1 MGTLTGTNIID
12 RARYV
17 LQDSS
22 GVRWT
27 DAELLDYIND
37 GQREIT
43 NLKPEA
49 KATHSNVQLSTGTEQ
64 SLPSGGL
71 RLIKVNRNVSSTASD
86 ATGGKAIRI
95 IEEDLLNSIEPD
107 WHDPTVTG
115 SSAHGAI
122 IKNYVFDS
130 DDPKKFYVYP
140 GVKSGSNAYVEL
152 IYSSLPADLSVVSD
166 TIDVEDTYGNALL
179 NFVLYRSY
187 LKDAEYAGN
196 QQRAGTHYQIFLSSI
211 GASGS
216 ADLMIDP
223 NNDRNAG
230 PTMIPQ
236 VGA

>member
-1 MGTLTGTNIID
+1 M
-12 RARYV
+12 
-17 LQDSS
+17 
-22 GVRWT
+22 
-27 DAELLDYIND
+27 
-37 GQREIT
+37 
-43 NLKPEA
+43 
-49 KATHSNVQLSTGTEQ
+49 
-64 SLPSGGL
+64 PSGGL

-115 SSAHGAI
+115 SSAHGSI

-140 GVKSGSNAYVEL
+140 GVKSGSNAYVEV
-152 IYSSLPADLSVVSD
+152 IYSALPTDLSTVSD
-166 TIDVEDTYGNALL
+166 TIDIDDIYVNALL

-196 QQRAGTHYQIFLSSI
+196 QQRAGTHYQVFVNSLGS
-211 GASGS
+211 GGS
-216 ADLMIDP
+216 ADLMMDP

-230 PTMIPQ
+230 PTMVPQ

>member
-49 KATHSNVQLSTGTEQ
+49 KATHSNVQLNTGTEQ
-64 SLPSGGL
+64 TLPSGGL

-115 SSAHGAI
+115 SSAHGSI

-140 GVKSGSNAYVEL
+140 GVKSGSNAYVEV
-152 IYSSLPADLSVVSD
+152 IYSALPTDLSTVSD
-166 TIDVEDTYGNALL
+166 TIDIDDIYVNALL

-196 QQRAGTHYQIFLSSI
+196 QQRAGTHYQVFVNSLGS
-211 GASGS
+211 GGS
-216 ADLMIDP
+216 ADLMMDP

-230 PTMIPQ
+230 PTMVPQ

>member
-49 KATHSNVQLSTGTEQ
+49 KATHLNVQLSTGTEQ

-140 GVKSGSNAYVEL
+140 GVKSGSNAYVEV
-152 IYSSLPADLSVVSD
+152 IYSALPTDLSAVSD
-166 TIDVEDTYGNALL
+166 TIDIDDIYVNALL

-196 QQRAGTHYQIFLSSI
+196 QQRAGTHYQVFVNSLGS
-211 GASGS
+211 GGS
-216 ADLMIDP
+216 ADLMMDP

-230 PTMIPQ
+230 PTMVPQ

>member
-49 KATHSNVQLSTGTEQ
+49 KATHLNVQLSTGTEQ

-95 IEEDLLNSIEPD
+95 I
-107 WHDPTVTG
+107 
-115 SSAHGAI
+115 
-122 IKNYVFDS
+122 
-130 DDPKKFYVYP
+130 
-140 GVKSGSNAYVEL
+140 
-152 IYSSLPADLSVVSD
+152 
-166 TIDVEDTYGNALL
+166 
-179 NFVLYRSY
+179 
-187 LKDAEYAGN
+187 
-196 QQRAGTHYQIFLSSI
+196 
-211 GASGS
+211 
-216 ADLMIDP
+216 
-223 NNDRNAG
+223 
-230 PTMIPQ
+230 
-236 VGA
+236 

>member
-49 KATHSNVQLSTGTEQ
+49 KATHSNVQLNTGTEQ
-64 SLPSGGL
+64 TLPSGGL

-115 SSAHGAI
+115 SSAHGSI

-140 GVKSGSNAYVEL
+140 GVKSGSNAYVEV
-152 IYSSLPADLSVVSD
+152 IYSALPTDLSAVSD
-166 TIDVEDTYGNALL
+166 TIDIDDIYVNALL

-196 QQRAGTHYQIFLSSI
+196 QQRAGTHYQVFVNSLGS
-211 GASGS
+211 GGS
-216 ADLMIDP
+216 ADLMMDP

-230 PTMIPQ
+230 PTMVPQ